1 MRYHEHEIS
10 CDLAGYDLYLG
21 GPVLRGPVHLTKQ
34 QFTGEQMI
42 SGTAAAF
49 NTTIFTFLI
58 FGWIPH
64 YFQPDLDK
72 FRQNWEAGTDFFG
85 RIFPIFFQIC
95 LKYFSVFLRK
105 FWDFLENIPGF

>member
-42 SGTAAAF
+42 SDTAAAF
-49 NTTIFTFLI
+49 NCNADA
-58 FGWIPH
+58 GWH
-64 YFQPDLDK
+64 YFYLSDIWLDSSLLTNSDK
-72 FRQNWEAGTDFFG
+72 IEIALPNKGA
-85 RIFPIFFQIC
+85 FQKIGQ
-95 LKYFSVFLRK
+95 S
-105 FWDFLENIPGF
+105 